1 MCFRYSSRYLTTKK
15 MKASVTMITTTPAI
29 ATPTFMPV
37 EMPVF
42 VLVGMLFA
50 GRAVVGLNVGFVVPL
65 AIIED
70 GVADIVGDIAV
81 DEFGGYCT

>member
-1 MCFRYSSRYLTTKK
+1 
-15 MKASVTMITTTPAI
+15 
-29 ATPTFMPV
+29 MPV

-42 VLVGMLFA
+42 VLAGMLFA
-50 GRAVVGLNVGFVVPL
+50 GRAVVGLSVGFVVPL

-70 GVADIVGDIAV
+70 DVVDIVEDVAV

>member
-1 MCFRYSSRYLTTKK
+1 MT
-15 MKASVTMITTTPAI
+15 TTTPAI

-42 VLVGMLFA
+42 VLAGMLFA
-50 GRAVVGLNVGFVVPL
+50 GRAVVGLSVGFVVPL

-70 GVADIVGDIAV
+70 DVVDIVEDVAV